1 MVVLQYKEYTLG
13 VFLYIEGSFN
23 NIETSDIVES
33 LNRVP
38 ELSNQVLAGLP
49 RGVQSTLTWQLAVN
63 DLLMKFNKEGV
74 KIATF
79 ADIVEILVEGNSYN

>member
-1 MVVLQYKEYTLG
+1 M
-13 VFLYIEGSFN
+13 FLYIEGSFN